1 MVYQRKKRSYEPEP
15 LRVPQPQPS
24 LFASPELETEE
35 VDNPYAVVGPTAAP
49 NWEAVQRQIDNPLFD
64 FGKISILPPDS
75 AVQRQPVNPST
86 LSKQERFR
94 QRVFS
99 VQRDAETL
107 SGPPRQPL
115 MPISPIQRD
124 AETSTMRTGPMSP
137 LSQKMV
143 ASHQR
148 DEAKSRMS
156 MAQPLLQLRPLS
168 MQLPIQR
175 DVPLGERSMPQPA
188 GSAGEQSVDLKPKGS
203 GSPLPKQVSDNFV
216 HSGYP
221 EVKNARVH
229 VDDAAT
235 QSIQA
240 KAYTQKND

>member
-15 LRVPQPQPS
+15 QQHVPQPQPS
-24 LFASPELETEE
+24 LFTSPDLETDEADT
-35 VDNPYAVVGPTAAP
+35 VYAPNGPTAAP
-49 NWEAVQRQIDNPLFD
+49 NWDAVQRQIDNPVFD

-75 AVQRQPVNPST
+75 AVQRQPVDPST

-107 SGPPRQPL
+107 SGPLPQPL
-115 MPISPIQRD
+115 MPVAPVQRD
-124 AETSTMRTGPMSP
+124 AEASTMRTGAMSP
-137 LSQKMV
+137 LSQGMS
-143 ASHQR
+143 ARHQR
-148 DEAKSRMS
+148 DQAASPLS

-175 DVPLGERSMPQPA
+175 DVLAGENAMPQTA
-188 GSAGEQSVDLKPKGS
+188 GNAGEQSVNLTPKGS
-203 GSPLPKQVSDNFV
+203 GRPLPKQVSDNFV

-221 EVKNARVH
+221 EV
-229 VDDAAT
+229 
-235 QSIQA
+235 
-240 KAYTQKND
+240 